1 MSQAD
6 DLEYLF
12 SYGTLQQHDVQLTN
26 FGRVLDGQ
34 PDSLPGHRL
43 TTVKIT
49 DAQVIALS
57 GSDEH
62 PMLVPSAD
70 PQDIVSG
77 SALALTPS
85 ELLAADAYE
94 VDDCARARVTLT
106 SGRSA
111 WVYLDSRHVG

>member
-1 MSQAD
+1 MTQAD

-12 SYGTLQQHDVQLTN
+12 SYGTLQQHDVQVAN

-34 PDSLPGHRL
+34 PDSLPGHAL

-49 DAQVIALS
+49 DPDVIAVS

-62 PMLVPSAD
+62 PMLVPSQD
-70 PQDIVSG
+70 PRDTVSG
-77 SALALTPS
+77 TALALAAS

-94 VDDCARARVTLT
+94 VDDYARTRATLT

-111 WVYLDSRHVG
+111 WVYLDRRHVG